1 MTIRI
6 KKQLAADNL
15 ISIVEKKAD
24 VSLDRCYQCKKCS
37 VGCPVAGQTQSP
49 PSEIIRRLQLGAGKE
64 LLQTDL
70 IWTCLSCETC
80 YARCP
85 NEINFSAVIDALRS
99 IALESGVA
107 KPEGNPPLFNR
118 LFLNTVK
125 TFGRAYDLQMIALY
139 KIMTGH
145 LLADTEKFPAML
157 KKGKMAVLPPSGA
170 DKTKVKRIFKG
181 MAENKGTTK

>member
-6 KKQLAADNL
+6 KKQPSADSL
-15 ISIVEKKAD
+15 LRIVEKKAE
-24 VSLDRCYQCKKCS
+24 VSLSKCYQCRKCS
-37 VGCPVAGQTQSP
+37 VGCPVAGQTESA
-49 PSEIIRRLQLGAGKE
+49 PSEIIRRLQLGAGDE

-70 IWTCLSCETC
+70 VWTCLSCETC

-85 NEINFSAVIDALRS
+85 NEINFAAVIDALR
-99 IALESGVA
+99 AVAVEKGVA
-107 KPEGNPPLFNR
+107 RPEGNPPLFNR

-139 KIMTGH
+139 KLGSGK
-145 LLADTEKFPAML
+145 LLADTEKFPTML

-170 DKTKVKRIFKG
+170 DKRKVQRIF
-181 MAENKGTTK
+181 NSSSLDKGTEK